1 MQLNFTKQD
10 SGGEL
15 TPCGSRTQTRRSNA
29 VEIHHPQGPSSRGR
43 WERMVRSMK
52 QALKAYTSSRESK
65 EDHFRTVLARAADI
79 PNSRPLLLRS
89 QGELSDP
96 LTPGH
101 YLNPRVRNLDVNTD
115 FRIGLQKVNK
125 KVKAATK
132 ELWELFTCDL
142 LTHNQNRQTWGNE
155 KLLPQKGDLA
165 LLLKI
170 LTRSLRIKL
179 ARGNHQRRG

>member
-15 TPCGSRTQTRRSNA
+15 TPRGSRTQTRRTNA

-43 WERMVRSMK
+43 WERMVGSTK
-52 QALKAYTSSRESK
+52 QALKAYTSSRVSK
-65 EDHFRTVLARAADI
+65 EDNFRTVLARAADV

-96 LTPGH
+96 LTPDH
-101 YLNPRVRNLDVNTD
+101 YLNPRVRDLDVNTD
-115 FRIGLQKVNK
+115 FRIGLQKVNE

-132 ELWELFTCDL
+132 ELWELFTRDL
-142 LTHNQNRQTWGNE
+142 PTQNQNRQTWGKE
-155 KLLPQKGDLA
+155 ELLPQKGDLT
-165 LLLKI
+165 LLLEI
-170 LTRSLRIKL
+170 STRSRRIKL
-179 ARGNHQRRG
+179 ARGNHQRCS